1 MTWAE
6 HIWSTIRLIPEMPYL
21 FANQPED
28 FLISRERRT
37 VADHLDQLRD
47 VFTRLKNAG
56 LTLKPSKCHLLQM
69 EGFAQVA
76 APLNAL
82 TNKGKEWMWTADC
95 THAFLELKKRLVSTP
110 VLVMPQFTQEFIL
123 DTDAS
128 GEGLGAVLSQVI
140 EGLCCVPIIVLS
152 SGFTTS
158 KNQRDKPLVGWS
170 S

>member
-6 HIWSTIRLIPEMPYL
+6 HIWSTIRLIPEMLYL

-95 THAFLELKKRLVSTP
+95 THAFLGTEEAIGINSSAG
-110 VLVMPQFTQEFIL
+110 
-123 DTDAS
+123 DATVYTRVHT
-128 GEGLGAVLSQVI
+128 GHR
-140 EGLCCVPIIVLS
+140 C
-152 SGFTTS
+152 
-158 KNQRDKPLVGWS
+158 
-170 S
+170 